1 MNKFLIDTDIWIDF
15 LNKQEYALDLI
26 PKLSEEG
33 YVFSS
38 VLTIA
43 ELRAGF
49 TRERARRFM
58 PIFYAFSNMVVG
70 VSENIAEMAG
80 TFLFEYKKKGISLG
94 IVDTIIATTA
104 IQNSYIL
111 LTNNKKHYPM
121 PEITFYTKEEK
132 KK

>member
-1 MNKFLIDTDIWIDF
+1 MNKFLVDTDIWIDF

-26 PKLSEEG
+26 PRLSEEG

-49 TRERARRFM
+49 TRERAKRFM
-58 PIFYAFSNMVVG
+58 PIFYAFTNMAVG
-70 VSENIAEMAG
+70 VSENIAEIAG
-80 TFLFEYKKKGISLG
+80 TFLFEYKKKGINLG
-94 IVDTIIATTA
+94 TVDAIIAATA

-121 PEITFYTKEEK
+121 PEITFYIKEERK
-132 KK
+132 K